1 MVKVEVIENFSL
13 GKYNELK
20 NIARK
25 SYNQEGYLYVGD
37 IFECTEDMAKYLTGE
52 NAHKRAFVKVIE
64 IIPEKKEEIKEE
76 IKEEKKPTKRTTTK
90 RKTTTKKVAKK

>member
-13 GKYNELK
+13 GKYSELK

-37 IFECTEDMAKYLTGE
+37 IFECTEDMTKYLTG
-52 NAHKRAFVKVIE
+52 NNGFKRAFVKVLE
-64 IIPEKKEEIKEE
+64 VIPEVKEEVKAE
-76 IKEEKKPTKRTTTK
+76 KEEKKPAKKTTTK